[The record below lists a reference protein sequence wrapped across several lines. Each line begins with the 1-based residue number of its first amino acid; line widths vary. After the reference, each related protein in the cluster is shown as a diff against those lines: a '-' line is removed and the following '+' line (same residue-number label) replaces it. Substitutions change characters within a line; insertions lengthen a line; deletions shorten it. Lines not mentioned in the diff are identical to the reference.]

1 MANAGAHTNRRQFF
15 ITFKP
20 CEHLDRKHSVFGV
33 VIQGLEVLK
42 SMEKVPTDKK
52 DRPIHEITIVD
63 TEVVDNPVKEAEE
76 VETKRFEAKAEA
88 RKGTDNL
95 QSSSTEIPKEKNPP
109 PEKKSRI
116 GKYLPKAAVASTAAA
131 AAADNS
137 KQDDIVGG
145 GLGLPGSSVSKKT
158 KPAKMKFGTFS
169 GW

>member
-1 MANAGAHTNRRQFF
+1 MANAGAHTNRTQFF

-42 SMEKVPTDKK
+42 SMEKVPTDEK

-63 TEVVDNPVKEAEE
+63 TEVIDNPVKEAEE
-76 VETKRFEAKAEA
+76 VEKKRFEAKADA
-88 RKGTDNL
+88 RKGTDNS
-95 QSSSTEIPKEKNPP
+95 QSTSTEISKEKNPP

-116 GKYLPKAAVASTAAA
+116 GKYLPKAAVTSTAAA
-131 AAADNS
+131 AAENT

-145 GLGLPGSSVSKKT
+145 GLGLPGSSVAKKT
-158 KPAKMKFGTFS
+158 KPAKMKFGNFS